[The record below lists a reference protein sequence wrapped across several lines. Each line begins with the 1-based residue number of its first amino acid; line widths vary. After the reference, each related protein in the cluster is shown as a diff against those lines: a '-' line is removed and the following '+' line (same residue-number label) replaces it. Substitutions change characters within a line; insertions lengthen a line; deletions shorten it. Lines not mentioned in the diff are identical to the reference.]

1 MPKKILVVDDNPDIL
16 MMLDGRLKT
25 SGYEVRG
32 VLNGD
37 AALKQIEADPP
48 DLILLDIMMP
58 GMEGNVLA
66 QTLKANPRWKE
77 IPIVFMTALRKP
89 GEQERAGA
97 QVGSNIIF
105 SKPFEFSELLETLQT
120 LI

>member
-1 MPKKILVVDDNPDIL
+1 
-16 MMLDGRLKT
+16 MLGGRLQA
-25 SGYEVRG
+25 SGYEVRT

-37 AALKQIEADPP
+37 AALKQIEAELP

-66 QTLKANPRWKE
+66 QTLKENSRWKE
-77 IPIVFMTALRKP
+77 IPIVFITALRKR
-89 GEQERAGA
+89 GEQEQAGA
-97 QVGSNIIF
+97 QVGTNIIF